1 MRYGNV
7 RLHKDRGWC
16 DFEKAA
22 STTVKLGH
30 CVLDFSLYKGATE
43 FSGNGPADP
52 NTFDNTCLKQMAL
65 ASQARAPPL
74 SPAVFGERM
83 RARVASGELKFT
95 AAADEEFVIGQYDKG
110 FVAAID
116 RVAAKEDED
125 FRSLAFANLGWGDAE
140 AAELLAALQYAAE
153 RCSFPHG
160 SCGVAVTIG
169 NHLSDEMI
177 AKFEQLSGKFRIV
190 S

>member
-1 MRYGNV
+1 
-7 RLHKDRGWC
+7 
-16 DFEKAA
+16 
-22 STTVKLGH
+22 
-30 CVLDFSLYKGATE
+30 
-43 FSGNGPADP
+43 
-52 NTFDNTCLKQMAL
+52 MAM

-116 RVAAKEDED
+116 RVAAQEDEMA
-125 FRSLAFANLGWGDAE
+125 RSLSFQDLGWGDAE
-140 AAELLAALQYAAE
+140 AAELLEALQYAAE

-160 SCGVAVTIG
+160 ACKVFVKEG
-169 NHLSDEMI
+169 NHISDEMI
-177 AKFEQLSGKFRIV
+177 AKLEQLSGKFDIEA
-190 S
+190 

>member
-1 MRYGNV
+1 
-7 RLHKDRGWC
+7 
-16 DFEKAA
+16 
-22 STTVKLGH
+22 
-30 CVLDFSLYKGATE
+30 
-43 FSGNGPADP
+43 
-52 NTFDNTCLKQMAL
+52 MAL

-116 RVAAKEDED
+116 RVAAKEDEGL
-125 FRSLAFANLGWGDAE
+125 RALAFTALGWGDAE
-140 AAELLAALQYAAE
+140 AAELLEALQYAAE

-160 SCGVAVTIG
+160 ACGVYVRNG
-169 NHLSDEMI
+169 NHISDEME
-177 AKFEQLSGKFRIV
+177 AKFNEQLSGKFHII
-190 S
+190 